1 MRSVIVWSLVVTGLA
16 GCSAYDGDK
25 ARKEHATRYAQA
37 LQEQTSSV
45 LQGQTP
51 LGYEDCVRLALD
63 RNLDLRRATIEQR
76 IAKLQ
81 KGVAFSR
88 FLPALSLNAQYAESD
103 PQILRQIMDMEVAMS
118 DKVVSEIS
126 WQFRLSI
133 FNPSTWFL
141 YGLHSRGQEI
151 ADLVAL
157 YTRQGIVLQTT
168 VLYFQCLSLEQT
180 EKALQGQLA
189 AAEAL
194 EQQVAALQVEGVAT
208 ESQAA
213 EASLQVLS
221 KRTERTALQ
230 RVQAEAKARFAA
242 FLGLTPMAD
251 LSLKQDLPF
260 GPIDRPLEDLV
271 TEALLRQ
278 PRLQIA
284 DRQIAI
290 EREKVRLA
298 VANFLPNV
306 MGFANRIDSSDS
318 FLVYSD
324 YWQFGLAGVLNVFDG
339 LANIETYKAAK
350 EKSKEAFI
358 QREQQTLAV
367 MVEVIQAYWD
377 LQTAADRAELTARA
391 LDVAA
396 GRLAEVRPKWQEG
409 LVDTSDLLSSQADL
423 DKAQMKAL
431 NARFQHQ
438 ISIAT
443 LLNAV
448 GITPVEP
455 KESSHENPE
464 P

>member
-1 MRSVIVWSLVVTGLA
+1 MRNGVLWGLVVIGLA
-16 GCSAYDGDK
+16 GCGAYDGDK
-25 ARKEHATRYAQA
+25 VRRDHAAHVPKA
-37 LQEQTSSV
+37 LQDQTAAA
-45 LQGQTP
+45 LQGRTT

-63 RNLDLRRATIEQR
+63 RNLDLQRATIEQR
-76 IAKLQ
+76 VAKLQ
-81 KGVAFSR
+81 RSVAFSR
-88 FLPALSLNAQYAESD
+88 FLPTLSLNAQYAESD
-103 PQILRQIMDMEVAMS
+103 PQILRQIMGMEVPLS
-118 DKVVSEIS
+118 DKSVTEVS

-133 FNPSTWFL
+133 FNPSTWFM
-141 YGLHSRGQEI
+141 YGLHSRGKEI
-151 ADLVAL
+151 ADLVTR

-168 VLYFQCLSLEQT
+168 VLYFHCLSLEQS
-180 EKALQGQLA
+180 EKAVQSQLA

-194 EQQVAALQVEGVAT
+194 DQQIAALQVEGVVT

-213 EASLQVLS
+213 EAALQVLA

-230 RVQAEAKARFAA
+230 RAQAEARARFAA
-242 FLGLTPMAD
+242 FLGLSPMAE
-251 LSLKQDLPF
+251 LSFKQDLPF

-271 TEALLRQ
+271 TEALLHQ

-290 EREKVRLA
+290 EKEKVRLA
-298 VANFLPNV
+298 VANFLPSV

-339 LANIETYKAAK
+339 LANIETYRAAR
-350 EKSKEAFI
+350 EKSREAFI

-367 MVEVIQAYWD
+367 MVEVIRAYGD
-377 LQTAADRAELTARA
+377 LQTAADQADLAARA

-409 LVDTSDLLSSQADL
+409 LIDASDLLSSQADL
-423 DKAQMKAL
+423 DKAQMRAL

-448 GITPVEP
+448 GIIPVQP
-455 KESSHENPE
+455 KESSHDES
-464 P
+464 